1 MVVRDVRPATGPAEE
16 FRTGE
21 IGLIWWSYGV
31 EATGKKMGSAEQGVA
46 FEPRQAANETNAI
59 RRQGES
65 DMKNISLEMFSI
77 HRARLRA

>member
-1 MVVRDVRPATGPAEE
+1 MGPAEE

-31 EATGKKMGSAEQGVA
+31 EATGKKMACPEQRVA
-46 FEPRQAANETNAI
+46 FKPRQAASETNPI
-59 RRQGES
+59 RRKRKS

-77 HRARLRA
+77 HRAQLHP